1 MNNPALVTIVI
12 HGLVATLLAIGG
24 GFCLFFGFK
33 LLFKQRG
40 SESKSTFE
48 TTIGQHKIAFTAG
61 AAGTTVVLVSA
72 IWVGG
77 SIVALPSFSQTEG
90 GTTVVAAAAIP
101 FQGSISALATP
112 QKELIDAIGPSL
124 MASGTPLVIE
134 GYADTG
140 SEVEDTVLAERRATA
155 VKDYLV
161 RKYKLSSE
169 RITVKSYGETPAQTD
184 SKANSVVIRSGQV
197 GN

>member
-24 GFCLFFGFK
+24 GFCLFFGFR
-33 LLFKQRG
+33 LLFKQKG

-90 GTTVVAAAAIP
+90 GTTVVAAAIP

-112 QKELIDAIGPSL
+112 QKELIDTIGPSL
-124 MASGTPLVIE
+124 MVSGTPLVIE

-140 SEVEDTVLAERRATA
+140 SKVEDMVLAERRAAA

-161 RKYKLSSE
+161 REYKLSSE
-169 RITVKSYGETPAQTD
+169 SITVKSYGETPAQTD
-184 SKANSVVIRSGQV
+184 GKVNSVVIRSGQV
-197 GN
+197 GD